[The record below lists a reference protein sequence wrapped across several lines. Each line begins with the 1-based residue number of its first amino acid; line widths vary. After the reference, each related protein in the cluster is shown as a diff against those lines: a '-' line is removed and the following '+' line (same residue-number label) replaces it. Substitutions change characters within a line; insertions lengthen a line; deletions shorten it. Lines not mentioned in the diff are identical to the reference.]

1 MRGRISERANQRVSE
16 AANRRERGRD
26 LGRLLRPW
34 VLASRPR
41 TLPAAAAPVVVATA
55 LAARAGALHLP
66 SACLAL
72 CAALLIQIGANYAN
86 DLYDHERGADVPGRL
101 GPTRVTSAGLLS
113 PRAVRLGMWAIFGL
127 AGVCGLY
134 LIARGGWPIVVIGL
148 ASIAAAIIYTGGPFP
163 IGYHGLGDLF
173 AFLFFGVAAVVGTYY
188 VQALTVSRE
197 AWAAA
202 LPMGALVTAILVVNN
217 VRDLE
222 TDRAVGKR
230 TLAVILGRQAA
241 CVEYA
246 LLLVVAY
253 LMLPVFWLGLGMGPW
268 ALLPLVTAPQ
278 AVRLARALYL
288 ERPGPAL
295 NRLLAGTAQ
304 LLLFYAVSFAI
315 GVLS

>member
-1 MRGRISERANQRVSE
+1 MDRRTSEG
-16 AANRRERGRD
+16 ANRREEGRK
-26 LGRLLRPW
+26 LGRSLRPW
-34 VLASRPR
+34 ILASRPR
-41 TLPAAAAPVVVATA
+41 TLSAAAAPVVVATA
-55 LAARAGALHLP
+55 LAAREGALHLP

-113 PRAVRLGMWAIFGL
+113 PRAVRLGMWGIFGL
-127 AGVCGLY
+127 AGLCGLY
-134 LIARGGWPIVVIGL
+134 LIARGGWPIVIIGL

-188 VQALTVSRE
+188 VQALTVSPV

-202 LPMGALVTAILVVNN
+202 LPIGALVTAILVVNN

-241 CVEYA
+241 CIEYV
-246 LLLVVAY
+246 LLLAAAY
-253 LMLPVFWLGLGMGPW
+253 LMLPVFWLGLGLGPGV
-268 ALLPLVTAPQ
+268 LLPIVTAPQ
-278 AVRLARALYL
+278 AIRLARALYV

-304 LLLFYAVSFAI
+304 LLLWYAILFAV
-315 GVLS
+315 GVLL

>member
-1 MRGRISERANQRVSE
+1 M
-16 AANRRERGRD
+16 
-26 LGRLLRPW
+26 LRPW
-34 VLASRPR
+34 ILASRPR

-55 LAARAGALHLP
+55 LAAREGTLHLP

-113 PRAVRLGMWAIFGL
+113 PRAVRLGMGGIFGL
-127 AGVCGLY
+127 AGLCGLY
-134 LIARGGWPIVVIGL
+134 LIARGGWPIVAIGL

-173 AFLFFGVAAVVGTYY
+173 AFLFFGAAAVVGTYY
-188 VQALTVSRE
+188 VQALAVSPV

-230 TLAVILGRQAA
+230 TLAVILGRRAA
-241 CVEYA
+241 CTEYVV
-246 LLLVVAY
+246 LLAAAY
-253 LMLPVFWLGLGMGPW
+253 LMLPVFWLGLGLGPGV
-268 ALLPLVTAPQ
+268 LLPIVTVPQ
-278 AVRLARALYL
+278 AIRLARALYV
-288 ERPGPAL
+288 ERPGPVL

-304 LLLFYAVSFAI
+304 LLLWYALLFAV
-315 GVLS
+315 GVLV

>member
-1 MRGRISERANQRVSE
+1 MGERAGEQISERANQRG
-16 AANRRERGRD
+16 NGRD
-26 LGRLLRPW
+26 WRRLLRPW

-55 LAARAGALHLP
+55 LAARAGALHLT

-113 PRAVRLGMWAIFGL
+113 PRAVRLGMGVVFGL

-148 ASIAAAIIYTGGPFP
+148 ASIAAAVIYTGGPFP

-188 VQALTVSRE
+188 VQALTVSLA

-230 TLAVILGRQAA
+230 TLAVILGRKAA

-246 LLLVVAY
+246 LLLAVAY

-268 ALLPLVTAPQ
+268 VLLPIVTAPQ
-278 AVRLARALYL
+278 AIRLARAVYV
-288 ERPGPAL
+288 ERPGPVF

-304 LLLFYAVSFAI
+304 LLLWYAILFAV
-315 GVLS
+315 GVLL